1 MPAFKQKSSKKL
13 LTDVKNS
20 VTLDNMHREKQ
31 AEFHYIETELI
42 PKLEKELADNR
53 TFLKEH
59 SSAARSKASRTE
71 SLLDEVYRIRDRNL
85 EIKDALQQYKNYI
98 KNYYLTNNKYIFSY
112 FEDKKDISDTAKDDT
127 TSSANN
133 ANTDISISANANA
146 NTNDAT
152 TLRTKPA
159 RAASSSG
166 KINDGQNKIAFTKNE
181 RIQSFFKVNSSART
195 TQPSTPSQPQT
206 TTTTTETQPPEQPS
220 QADSNTIAA
229 ELNDHSFSFEE
240 QNVYVPKLTNLQHY
254 LHNTGKAFF
263 DYEKYAYRADVC
275 AWCSNG
281 EMVAIESEG
290 ILVCNKCSNFTVYY
304 VETDKPSYKEPPK
317 EASFY
322 AYRRINHFREILAQV
337 QAKETTQIDHAIITA
352 IENQLR
358 KERISLDQFTDT
370 KAKEVLKKLGYNKYY
385 EHIPFIKEK
394 LGIKPPVMS
403 PELEE
408 TLCNLFMETQGP
420 YARFCPDER
429 VNFLNY
435 YYTIYKLC
443 ELLGQTQY
451 LPYFPMLKDRDK
463 RIEQDEIW
471 KKICKELNWDFIPT
485 Q

>member
-1 MPAFKQKSSKKL
+1 MPTFKQKSSKKL
-13 LTDVKNS
+13 LTDTKNTI
-20 VTLDNMHREKQ
+20 TLDSMHKEKQ
-31 AEFHYIETELI
+31 AEFNYIQTEII
-42 PKLEKELADNR
+42 PALEKELVENKQ
-53 TFLKEH
+53 FLKDNSNSNSIGVRLK
-59 SSAARSKASRTE
+59 SSKPRTE
-71 SLLDEVYRIRDRNL
+71 LLDEVYHVRDRNI
-85 EIKDALQQYKNYI
+85 EIKELLKKHKQYI

-112 FEDKKDISDTAKDDT
+112 FEDKKDISET
-127 TSSANN
+127 
-133 ANTDISISANANA
+133 
-146 NTNDAT
+146 
-152 TLRTKPA
+152 
-159 RAASSSG
+159 
-166 KINDGQNKIAFTKNE
+166 
-181 RIQSFFKVNSSART
+181 
-195 TQPSTPSQPQT
+195 PSTSTTAT
-206 TTTTTETQPPEQPS
+206 TTTT
-220 QADSNTIAA
+220 SNTASANAA
-229 ELNDHSFSFEE
+229 TTNANAASATYKPSMTKSERIQTFFKIQPVTHVPVPSVVPVPLLSVPVSEMEQQPEKSDDHNQQLDNCEDQFLVKEGCGE
-240 QNVYVPKLTNLQHY
+240 PLAPCYVPKLTNLQHY
-254 LHNTGKAFF
+254 LHNTGRAFF
-263 DYEKYAYRADVC
+263 DYDKYAYRSDVC
-275 AWCSNG
+275 AWCNSG

-304 VETDKPSYKEPPK
+304 VESDKPSYKEPPK

-337 QAKETTQIDHAIITA
+337 QAKETTQIDNTIIA
-352 IENQLR
+352 SIKKQIR
-358 KERISLDQFTDT
+358 KERITLDQFTDV
-370 KAKEVLKKLGYNKYY
+370 KAKEILKKLGYNKYY

-471 KKICKELNWDFIPT
+471 KKICKELKWEFIPT

>member
-1 MPAFKQKSSKKL
+1 MPTFKQKSSKKL
-13 LTDVKNS
+13 LTDTKNTI
-20 VTLDNMHREKQ
+20 TLDSMHKEKQ
-31 AEFHYIETELI
+31 AEFHYIQTEII
-42 PKLEKELADNR
+42 PTLEKELVENKQ
-53 TFLKEH
+53 FLKENSIGVRLN
-59 SSAARSKASRTE
+59 SSSKPRTE
-71 SLLDEVYRIRDRNL
+71 LLDEVYHVRDRNI
-85 EIKDALQQYKNYI
+85 EIKELLKKHKQHI

-112 FEDKKDISDTAKDDT
+112 FEDKKDISDTH
-127 TSSANN
+127 SSANAVTTNAASTN
-133 ANTDISISANANA
+133 ANVSATSAPEVATD
-146 NTNDAT
+146 TRAT
-152 TLRTKPA
+152 YKTSMTK
-159 RAASSSG
+159 S
-166 KINDGQNKIAFTKNE
+166 E
-181 RIQSFFKVNSSART
+181 RIQTFFKI
-195 TQPSTPSQPQT
+195 QPSA
-206 TTTTTETQPPEQPS
+206 PPVPPLVPDSEMEQSEKGEDHNQQLDNCEDTAP
-220 QADSNTIAA
+220 A
-229 ELNDHSFSFEE
+229 EPPLNPLIVKDWCGEPL
-240 QNVYVPKLTNLQHY
+240 VPCYVPKLTNLQHY

-263 DYEKYAYRADVC
+263 DYDKYAYRSDVC
-275 AWCSNG
+275 AWCNSG
-281 EMVAIESEG
+281 EMVAVESEG

-304 VETDKPSYKEPPK
+304 VESDKPSYKEPPK

-337 QAKETTQIDHAIITA
+337 QAKETTQIDNTIIA
-352 IENQLR
+352 SIKKQIR
-358 KERISLDQFTDT
+358 KERITLDQFTDV
-370 KAKEVLKKLGYNKYY
+370 KAKEILKKLGYNKYY

-471 KKICKELNWDFIPT
+471 KKICKELKWEFIPT

>member
-1 MPAFKQKSSKKL
+1 
-13 LTDVKNS
+13 
-20 VTLDNMHREKQ
+20 MHKEKQ
-31 AEFHYIETELI
+31 AEFHYIQTEII
-42 PKLEKELADNR
+42 PALEKELVENKQ
-53 TFLKEH
+53 FLKDNIN
-59 SSAARSKASRTE
+59 SIGVRLKPSKPRTE
-71 SLLDEVYRIRDRNL
+71 LLDEVYHVRDRNI
-85 EIKDALQQYKNYI
+85 EIKELLKKHKQYI

-112 FEDKKDISDTAKDDT
+112 FEDKKDISETPST
-127 TSSANN
+127 T
-133 ANTDISISANANA
+133 
-146 NTNDAT
+146 AT
-152 TLRTKPA
+152 T
-159 RAASSSG
+159 
-166 KINDGQNKIAFTKNE
+166 
-181 RIQSFFKVNSSART
+181 T
-195 TQPSTPSQPQT
+195 TAT
-206 TTTTTETQPPEQPS
+206 TTTTTNVVNAVNAATTNANAASTTYKISMTKSERIQTFFKIQPPAPLVPAPLVPVVPVSEMDQPERSDKTEDCS
-220 QADSNTIAA
+220 QQLDNCEDIVNPLLVK
-229 ELNDHSFSFEE
+229 EGCGEHL
-240 QNVYVPKLTNLQHY
+240 VPCYVPKLTNLQHY

-263 DYEKYAYRADVC
+263 DYDKYAYRSDVC
-275 AWCSNG
+275 AWCNSG
-281 EMVAIESEG
+281 GMVAVESEG

-304 VETDKPSYKEPPK
+304 VESDKPSYKEPPK

-337 QAKETTQIDHAIITA
+337 QAKETTQIDNTIIVS
-352 IENQLR
+352 IKKQIR
-358 KERISLDQFTDT
+358 KERITLDQFTDV
-370 KAKEVLKKLGYNKYY
+370 KAKEILKKLGYNKYY

-471 KKICKELNWDFIPT
+471 KKICKELKWEFIPT